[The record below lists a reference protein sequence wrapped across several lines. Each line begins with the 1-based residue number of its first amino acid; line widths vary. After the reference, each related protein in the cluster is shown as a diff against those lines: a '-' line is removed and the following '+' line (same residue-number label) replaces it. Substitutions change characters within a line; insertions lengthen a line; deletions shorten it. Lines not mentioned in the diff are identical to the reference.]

1 MSMHP
6 QRIGPVPEDTA
17 RVARAA
23 FPKGNLYMHMR
34 DVLGTIYA
42 DEDFAELFEVRG
54 RPAIAPWRLA
64 LVTLMQFSEGLS
76 DRQAAEAVRAR
87 IDWKYALG
95 LSLSDPGFN
104 FSVLSQ
110 FRSRLLEGGKERLLL
125 EELLEGCKERGYLKA
140 RGRQRTDSTPVL
152 GALRV
157 LSKWERTAE
166 TLRAALNA
174 VASAAP
180 EWLTEHADPE
190 WFERYGR
197 RIEDQRLPKGNEART
212 GYLQTVG
219 ADGMRLLERLDAPTV
234 TPQLLKGLSEV
245 EILRR
250 IWEQYYEMSD
260 GRIQVLDPKEMP
272 EGARRLES
280 PYEVEAR
287 YSTKRSMGWV
297 GYKVHL
303 TESCDDGL
311 PHLITDVHTT
321 AATTT
326 DVKELG
332 AIQDGLARNGLLP
345 AEQLADSSYVSGSNL
360 VSSHARHKIDL
371 IGPAYKDNTWQSK
384 ADEDFDVANF
394 RIDWD
399 KKAVS
404 CPRERQ
410 SIRWSE
416 TKTARGRSMIHID
429 FSADDCSACPSR
441 SSCTRAKDLPRTL
454 TLQPKE
460 EHEAIQFARKRQKTE
475 EFASHY
481 SLRAGIEGT
490 VSQGVRAFGLRQAR
504 YRGQKKTHLQEL
516 ATATAINVGRIA
528 NWLEGIPTAITRRS
542 RFAALSP
549 AS

>member
-6 QRIGPVPEDTA
+6 QPIAPVPEDTA

-23 FPKGNLYMHMR
+23 FPKGNLYMQMR
-34 DVLGTIYA
+34 DVLGTIYD
-42 DEDFAELFEVRG
+42 DEDFSELFEVRG

-95 LSLSDPGFN
+95 LRLTDPGFN

-140 RGRQRTDSTPVL
+140 RGRARTDSTHVL
-152 GALRV
+152 GSLRV

-174 VASAAP
+174 LASANP

-197 RIEDQRLPKGNEART
+197 RIEDQRLPKGKEART
-212 GYLQTVG
+212 QYLQTVG
-219 ADGMRLLERLDAPTV
+219 ADGIRLLEQLDAPH
-234 TPQLLKGLSEV
+234 TPQVLKGLSEL
-245 EILRR
+245 EILRQ
-250 IWEQYYEMSD
+250 IWQQYYEMSD
-260 GRIQVLDPKEMP
+260 GRIRILDPKEMP
-272 EGARRLES
+272 EGARRIES

-303 TESCDDGL
+303 TESCDEGF

-321 AATTT
+321 AATAT
-326 DVKELG
+326 DVKQLG
-332 AIQDGLARNGLLP
+332 AIQQRLAASGMLP
-345 AEQLADSSYVSGSNL
+345 AKQLADSSYVSGSNL

-371 IGPAYKDNTWQSK
+371 IGPAFKDNTWQAK
-384 ADEDFDVANF
+384 ADEGFDVANF
-394 RIDWD
+394 RIDWE
-399 KKAVS
+399 KKTVS

-429 FSADDCSACPSR
+429 FSVDDCSTCPSR
-441 SSCTRAKDLPRTL
+441 PSCTRAKDLPRTL

-475 EFASHY
+475 EFASLY
-481 SLRAGIEGT
+481 SQRAGIEGT
-490 VSQGVRAFGLRQAR
+490 VSQGVRTFGLRKAR
-504 YRGQKKTHLQEL
+504 YRGLKKTHLQEL
-516 ATATAINVGRIA
+516 TTATAINVGRIA
-528 NWLEGIPTAITRRS
+528 NWLNDIPVATTRRS
-542 RFAALSP
+542 RLAGLAQ